1 LKYVKT
7 VSFFLTAIQ
16 QAEGRTIPMVT
27 TLGDLRRENRARA
40 TSTSSE
46 SARKRL
52 FTRRDDSDPQLTPK
66 VVGTLV
72 AQTFDW
78 DAQRII
84 EAFAIALQQVS
95 VQTPLEPIAEGMESG
110 EEAEPTSKPADKQE
124 ATRQAAATEQPAP
137 NAVLS
142 EAPTPTGTNDRPSGA
157 SVITDQFI
165 SGLDDRRTQTIAE
178 MRQQFI
184 TLGELVLE
192 AMGTA
197 DRGGFEAAG

>member
-1 LKYVKT
+1 
-7 VSFFLTAIQ
+7 
-16 QAEGRTIPMVT
+16 MVT

-40 TSTSSE
+40 ATTD

-52 FTRRDDSDPQLTPK
+52 FTRRDDSDPQLTPT

-72 AQTFDW
+72 AQTFEW

-95 VQTPLEPIAEGMESG
+95 VQTPLEPIAESLESG
-110 EEAEPTSKPADKQE
+110 EEAASMPDPANKQE
-124 ATRQAAATEQPAP
+124 ETRQRAAAEHPAP
-137 NAVLS
+137 NAIPTGG
-142 EAPTPTGTNDRPSGA
+142 PTPGAAKDRPAGRNLM
-157 SVITDQFI
+157 TDQFVA
-165 SGLDDRRTQTIAE
+165 GLDDRRTQTIEE

-192 AMGTA
+192 AIGSA
-197 DRGGFEAAG
+197 DRTGYEAAG